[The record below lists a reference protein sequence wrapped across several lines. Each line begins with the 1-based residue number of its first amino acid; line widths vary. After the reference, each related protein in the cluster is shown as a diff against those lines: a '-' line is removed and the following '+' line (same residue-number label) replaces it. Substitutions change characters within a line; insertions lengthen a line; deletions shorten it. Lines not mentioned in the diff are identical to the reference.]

1 MTASG
6 LTSIAAYR
14 TLRNMFHKN
23 DNDTS
28 VERADHGDGV
38 GRAAVLP
45 LMLAFVLLIVGVADQ
60 QTVQTL
66 ESYSAA
72 MYRAYGVVTEPGSI
86 YTLVYVI
93 AGFLIAFWTVAGLAV
108 RMNRRWS
115 FGLLIAA
122 IVVNALLALGMLF
135 ATEYSEPVFP
145 PLWGL
150 LAALPA
156 AAGIIIATVVRGGQN
171 VR

>member
-1 MTASG
+1 MFQNNKSLSDKADYGTRIG
-6 LTSIAAYR
+6 R
-14 TLRNMFHKN
+14 T
-23 DNDTS
+23 
-28 VERADHGDGV
+28 
-38 GRAAVLP
+38 AVLP
-45 LMLAFVLLIVGVADQ
+45 LMLAFIFLIVAVVDQ

-72 MYRAYGVVTEPGSI
+72 MYSDYGVAAEPGAI
-86 YTLVYVI
+86 YRLVYIV
-93 AGFLIAFWTVAGLAV
+93 AGVLIGFWTVAGLVAWT
-108 RMNRRWS
+108 NRRWS
-115 FGLLIAA
+115 FGLLIAV
-122 IVVNALLALGMLF
+122 IVVNALLAMGMLF

-156 AAGIIIATVVRGGQN
+156 AAGVFIATVVRGRQS

>member
-1 MTASG
+1 
-6 LTSIAAYR
+6 
-14 TLRNMFHKN
+14 MFRKKDD
-23 DNDTS
+23 DNLI
-28 VERADHGDGV
+28 EREDHGNGV

-45 LMLAFVLLIVGVADQ
+45 LILAFVLLIVGVADQ

-72 MYRAYGVVTEPGSI
+72 MYRVYGVVTEPGAI
-86 YTLVYVI
+86 YTLVYII
-93 AGFLIAFWTVAGLAV
+93 AGVLIAFWTIAGLAA
-108 RMNRRWS
+108 RTNRRWS
-115 FGLLIAA
+115 FGLLIAV
-122 IVVNALLALGMLF
+122 IVVNAFLALGMLF
-135 ATEYSEPVFP
+135 ATEYSEPVLP

-156 AAGIIIATVVRGGQN
+156 VAGIIVATVVRGGRN

>member
-1 MTASG
+1 MFRKDDNLSG
-6 LTSIAAYR
+6 
-14 TLRNMFHKN
+14 K
-23 DNDTS
+23 
-28 VERADHGDGV
+28 ADYDSGN

-45 LMLAFVLLIVGVADQ
+45 LMLAFILLIVAVVDQ
-60 QTVQTL
+60 QTAQTL

-72 MYRAYGVVTEPGSI
+72 MYSAYGVTTEPGAI
-86 YTLVYVI
+86 YTLVYIV
-93 AGFLIAFWTVAGLAV
+93 AGVLIGFWTVAGLVA

-115 FGLLIAA
+115 FGLFITV
-122 IVVNALLALGMLF
+122 IVVNAFLAMIMLF

-156 AAGIIIATVVRGGQN
+156 AAGVFIATVARGRQSVR
-171 VR
+171 